1 MAAVARQI
9 IPVFLWVHLHGAL
22 LVGTCTEECTG
33 TLMAGHALRNV
44 LIILVLDN
52 TIDIG
57 YIVILKYQTEVQKS
71 CQIFMT
77 TIQCNKDVHLY
88 SVSTRNI
95 IGMSEVLVTRL
106 LYHDTCT

>member
-57 YIVILKYQTEVQKS
+57 YNYCDTQVSNGGSKVMS
-71 CQIFMT
+71 NFHDH
-77 TIQCNKDVHLY
+77 N
-88 SVSTRNI
+88 SV
-95 IGMSEVLVTRL
+95 
-106 LYHDTCT
+106 